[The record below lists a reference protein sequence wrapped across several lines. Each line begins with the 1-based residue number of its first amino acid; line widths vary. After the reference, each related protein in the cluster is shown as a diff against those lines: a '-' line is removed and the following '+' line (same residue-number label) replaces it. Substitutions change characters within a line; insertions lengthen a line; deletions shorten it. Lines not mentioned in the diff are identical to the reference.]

1 MAKTQTFGDKQK
13 KGKVVDFIPVKVIK
27 WYKDE
32 ERSSVRSL
40 ERFVRI
46 KELSELDKIDV
57 TK

>member
-13 KGKVVDFIPVKVIK
+13 KGKVIDFIPVKVIK

-40 ERFVRI
+40 ERFVRV

-57 TK
+57 SK

>member
-32 ERSSVRSL
+32 DRSSVRSL

>member
-13 KGKVVDFIPVKVIK
+13 KGKVIDFIPVKVIK

-32 ERSSVRSL
+32 DRSSVRSL